1 ISVMGK
7 VSMPQGKGSQLHNR
21 REYEKIG
28 KPIPDNID
36 SSKTAENIT
45 LVDRDIRQVYQEIF
59 GDALEQYNSKQ
70 KRADRKI
77 EDYYDHIQ
85 KSKNGEKLFYEDVV
99 QWGSKDDFQEPEMR
113 ERAKKALVQYVK
125 SFEERNPN
133 LRLIGAYIHMDE
145 ASPHLHLDYVPVAHG
160 YSRGLSTRNS
170 LDRAM
175 KEMGFAPENES
186 RKNNATKLW
195 KESERSYFGEICR
208 SMGLEVEMER
218 QSTRKNL
225 SVEEYKDARD
235 EMLGNI
241 EQEKEAIVAEVEP
254 LRELKTGIDEIAG
267 TGKTVLP
274 GVVAIKKKNLEAV
287 KEQAKAYTANRDE
300 IETLRERSAAVSQR
314 EQRADQREQ
323 QLNKREAG
331 LEDMQNQIIERYNR
345 QLRLNQLLE
354 KSERDGRA
362 KDKKIAD
369 LQTENTSL
377 RGQIRSLTAQIDQ
390 IKAEL
395 WEKINNLTDK
405 LRGAYESLTNV
416 VKAVGM
422 LKYDREKDQNGNY
435 TYGKYGISNL
445 SKAQDKLIDGLAEY
459 GAKWAKE
466 DGFPEMAEEME
477 KRVGISKGIEKI
489 IEPQAP
495 KRSHYHDGPSL

>member
-1 ISVMGK
+1 MGR
-7 VSMPQGKGSQLHNR
+7 VSMPQGKGSQMHNR
-21 REYEKIG
+21 REYEKYG
-28 KPIPDNID
+28 KPTPDNID
-36 SSKTAENIT
+36 VSKSHENIT
-45 LVDRDIRQVYQEIF
+45 LVDRDINEAYREIF
-59 GDALEQYNSKQ
+59 GETLDKYNAKQ

-77 EDYYDHIQ
+77 EDYCDHIK

-99 QWGSKDDFQEPEMR
+99 QWGSKDDFQNPQTR
-113 ERAKKALVQYVK
+113 ERAKEALVKYVEG
-125 SFEERNPN
+125 FEERNPN
-133 LRLIGAYIHMDE
+133 LKLIGAYIHMDE

-274 GVVAIKKKNLEAV
+274 GVVAIKKKDLEAV

>member
-1 ISVMGK
+1 MGK

-267 TGKTVLP
+267 IGKTVLP
-274 GVVAIKKKNLEAV
+274 GVVAIKKKDLEAV

>member
-1 ISVMGK
+1 MGR
-7 VSMPQGKGSQLHNR
+7 VSMPQGKGSQMHNR
-21 REYEKIG
+21 REYEKYG
-28 KPIPDNID
+28 KPTPDNID
-36 SSKTAENIT
+36 VSKSHENIT
-45 LVDRDIRQVYQEIF
+45 LVDRDIKEAYREIF
-59 GDALEQYNSKQ
+59 GEALDKYNAKQ

-77 EDYYDHIQ
+77 EDYCDHIK

-99 QWGSKDDFQEPEMR
+99 QWGSKDDFQNPQTR
-113 ERAKKALVQYVK
+113 ERAKEALVKYVEG
-125 SFEERNPN
+125 FEERNPN
-133 LRLIGAYIHMDE
+133 LKLIGAYIHMDE

-274 GVVAIKKKNLEAV
+274 GVVAIKKKDLEAV

-489 IEPQAP
+489 IEPQVP

>member
-1 ISVMGK
+1 MGK

-45 LVDRDIRQVYQEIF
+45 LVDRDIKEAYREIF
-59 GDALEQYNSKQ
+59 GEALDKYNAKQ

-77 EDYYDHIQ
+77 EDYCDHIK

-99 QWGSKDDFQEPEMR
+99 QWGSKDDFQNPQTR
-113 ERAKKALVQYVK
+113 ERAKEALVKYVEG
-125 SFEERNPN
+125 FEERNPN
-133 LRLIGAYIHMDE
+133 LKLIGAYIHMDE

-241 EQEKEAIVAEVEP
+241 EQEKEAIIAEVEP

-331 LEDMQNQIIERYNR
+331 LEDMHNQIIERYNR

-369 LQTENTSL
+369 LQIENTSL

>member
-1 ISVMGK
+1 MGR

-36 SSKTAENIT
+36 VSKSSENII
-45 LVDRDIRQVYQEIF
+45 LVDKDIKQAYREIF
-59 GDALEQYNSKQ
+59 GEALEQYNAKQ

-77 EDYYDHIQ
+77 EDYCDHIK

-99 QWGSKDDFQEPEMR
+99 QWGSKEDFQKPETR
-113 ERAKKALVQYVK
+113 ERAKEALVKYVEG
-125 SFEERNPN
+125 FEERNPN
-133 LRLIGAYIHMDE
+133 LKLIGAYIHMDE
-145 ASPHLHLDYVPVAHG
+145 ASPHLHLDYVPVATG
-160 YSRGLSTRNS
+160 YSRGLETRNS
-170 LDRAM
+170 LDKAM
-175 KEMGFAPENES
+175 KQMGFQPESES

-195 KESERSYFGEICR
+195 KENERAVFGQICR
-208 SMGLEVEMER
+208 GLGLEVEPER
-218 QSTRKNL
+218 KSERKSL
-225 SVEEYKDARD
+225 TVDEYKEARD
-235 EMLGNI
+235 EMIGEI
-241 EQEKEAIVAEVEP
+241 EQEKEAIIAEVEP
-254 LRELKTGIDEIAG
+254 LRKLKTGIDEIDT
-267 TGKTVLP
+267 TGKKLP
-274 GVVAIKKKNLEAV
+274 FGVVAIKEKDLEAV

-300 IETLRERSAAVSQR
+300 IGDLRQRSAAVSQR
-314 EQRADQREQ
+314 EQRADQRERQLDNKANELAKQQQ
-323 QLNKREAG
+323 QLQQ
-331 LEDMQNQIIERYNR
+331 MYQR
-345 QLRLNQLLE
+345 QLNLNQLLE
-354 KSERDGRA
+354 KSERDSRA

-377 RGQIRSLTAQIDQ
+377 RGQIRSLTAQMDQ

-395 WEKINNLTDK
+395 WDKINNLTDK
-405 LRGAYESLTNV
+405 LKGAYESLMNV

-459 GAKWAKE
+459 GANWARE

-495 KRSHYHDGPSL
+495 KRSRGYEMEL

>member
-1 ISVMGK
+1 MGR

-36 SSKTAENIT
+36 VSKSSENII
-45 LVDRDIRQVYQEIF
+45 LVDKDIKQAYREIF
-59 GDALEQYNSKQ
+59 GEALEQYNAKQ

-77 EDYYDHIQ
+77 EDYCDHIK

-99 QWGSKDDFQEPEMR
+99 QWGSKEDFQKPETR
-113 ERAKKALVQYVK
+113 ERAKEALVKYVEG
-125 SFEERNPN
+125 FEERNPN
-133 LRLIGAYIHMDE
+133 LKLIGAYIHMDE
-145 ASPHLHLDYVPVAHG
+145 ASPHLHLDYVPVATG
-160 YSRGLSTRNS
+160 YSRGLETRNS
-170 LDRAM
+170 LDKAM
-175 KEMGFAPENES
+175 KQMGFQPESES

-195 KESERSYFGEICR
+195 KENERAVFGQICR
-208 SMGLEVEMER
+208 GLGLEVEPECKSER
-218 QSTRKNL
+218 KSLT
-225 SVEEYKDARD
+225 VDEYKEARD
-235 EMLGNI
+235 EMIGEI
-241 EQEKEAIVAEVEP
+241 EQEKEAIIAEVEP
-254 LRELKTGIDEIAG
+254 LRKLKTGIDEIDT
-267 TGKTVLP
+267 TGKKLP
-274 GVVAIKKKNLEAV
+274 FGVVAIKEKDLEAV

-300 IETLRERSAAVSQR
+300 IGELRQRSAAVSQR
-314 EQRADQREQ
+314 EQRADQRERQLDNKANELAKQQQ
-323 QLNKREAG
+323 QLQQ
-331 LEDMQNQIIERYNR
+331 MYQR
-345 QLRLNQLLE
+345 QLNLNQLLE
-354 KSERDGRA
+354 KSERDSRA

-369 LQTENTSL
+369 LQIENTSL
-377 RGQIRSLTAQIDQ
+377 RGQIRSLTAQMDQ

-395 WEKINNLTDK
+395 WDKINNLTDK
-405 LRGAYESLTNV
+405 LKGAYESLMNV

-459 GAKWAKE
+459 GANWARE

-495 KRSHYHDGPSL
+495 KRSRGYEMEL

>member
-1 ISVMGK
+1 MGR
-7 VSMPQGKGSQLHNR
+7 VSMPQGKGSQMHNR
-21 REYEKIG
+21 REYEKYG
-28 KPIPDNID
+28 KPTPDNID
-36 SSKTAENIT
+36 VSKSHENIT
-45 LVDRDIRQVYQEIF
+45 LVDRDIKEAYREIF
-59 GDALEQYNSKQ
+59 GEALDKYNAKQ

-77 EDYYDHIQ
+77 EDYCDHIK

-99 QWGSKDDFQEPEMR
+99 QWGSKDDFQNPQTR
-113 ERAKKALVQYVK
+113 ERAKEALVKYVEG
-125 SFEERNPN
+125 FEERNPN
-133 LRLIGAYIHMDE
+133 LKLIGAYIHMDE

-241 EQEKEAIVAEVEP
+241 EQEKEAIVAEVEL

-274 GVVAIKKKNLEAV
+274 GVVAIKKKDLEAV

>member
-1 ISVMGK
+1 MGK

-45 LVDRDIRQVYQEIF
+45 LVDRDIKEAYREIF
-59 GDALEQYNSKQ
+59 GEALDKYNAKQ

-77 EDYYDHIQ
+77 EDYCDHIK

-99 QWGSKDDFQEPEMR
+99 QWGSKDDFQNPQTR
-113 ERAKKALVQYVK
+113 ERAKEALVKYVEG
-125 SFEERNPN
+125 FEERNPN
-133 LRLIGAYIHMDE
+133 LKLIGAYIHMDE

-241 EQEKEAIVAEVEP
+241 EQEKEAIIAEVEP

-369 LQTENTSL
+369 LQIENTSL
-377 RGQIRSLTAQIDQ
+377 RGQIRSLMAQIDQ